1 MKRLDLQIR
10 ADYSNILLDPVIQS
24 AYQINGVVTVVDS
37 YHIHKHFEKG
47 LEAKEQIAFADVVL
61 VNKLDLIEESEKEN
75 LLHEIQGINPTAK
88 LIGGD

>member
-1 MKRLDLQIR
+1 MH
-10 ADYSNILLDPVIQS
+10 PVIQS

-61 VNKLDLIEESEKEN
+61 VNKLRFN
-75 LLHEIQGINPTAK
+75 
-88 LIGGD
+88 